1 MSREKLKEYLSTNKD
16 KLVRIS
22 CHSAGVIVMCVVL
35 RRAIKNRNNYIV
47 TDLVV
52 SDLGKLGE
60 RLIDELK
67 GQNINIKYIIDK
79 NKNIIV
85 SAKTLVISYIGM
97 QTQVGGD

>member
-52 SDLGKLGE
+52 SDFGTLGE
-60 RLIDELK
+60 RLIEH
-67 GQNINIKYIIDK
+67 GCGANDK
-79 NKNIIV
+79 VLRWKMDF
-85 SAKTLVISYIGM
+85 AKM
-97 QTQVGGD
+97 

>member
-60 RLIDELK
+60 RLIEHGCGANDKVKMEDGFCKNVVQRGGLLK
-67 GQNINIKYIIDK
+67 QRPFLFL
-79 NKNIIV
+79 
-85 SAKTLVISYIGM
+85 LVA
-97 QTQVGGD
+97 

>member
-47 TDLVV
+47 TDLVDRKSV
-52 SDLGKLGE
+52 
-60 RLIDELK
+60 
-67 GQNINIKYIIDK
+67 
-79 NKNIIV
+79 V
-85 SAKTLVISYIGM
+85 
-97 QTQVGGD
+97 